1 MTDYIIRAETTAS
14 SLRDA
19 VETVSDGLLIAMVL
33 KGLPAECKPFVTVV
47 TLSPSTTTFQVFKV
61 SLRNYEETHKAYC
74 QDSNSETAILNL
86 QHRKYTSN
94 SKPHNR
100 WSSHCKSGTHNT
112 KNCWKKGDGGAV
124 ILKAQHMTPLFAG
137 IRQNRLFTIKRP

>member
-19 VETVSDGLLIAMVL
+19 GETVSDGLLIAIFL
-33 KGLPAECKPFVTVV
+33 KRPADCKPFATVV
-47 TLSPSTTTFQVFKV
+47 TQSPSTTTFQEFKV

-74 QDSNSETAILNL
+74 QESKSETAILNL
-86 QHRKYTSN
+86 QRRKYASN

-100 WSSHCKSGTHNT
+100 WCSHCKSGTHNT
-112 KNCWKKGDGGAV
+112 KDCWKKGDSTGTQTTKLRNINMLV
-124 ILKAQHMTPLFAG
+124 TLM
-137 IRQNRLFTIKRP
+137 NS